1 MPSTINRGKLI
12 AILERRRSAH
22 LLQRDLADRMRDARE
37 AVNRFRNIIR
47 ADAQGDDHVDAL
59 LRLPL
64 AEAQALPEAQVVSF
78 RLADDDAFK
87 AWARANGRNA
97 DSERPQ
103 FEARINLNNWRTYVR
118 ELATLER
125 LTAEHERQRAA
136 YDEQFAVVD
145 GLIDFTKKQRLWGQ
159 DLEV

>member
-12 AILERRRSAH
+12 ALLERRRAAH
-22 LLQRDLADRMRDARE
+22 LLQRDTTARMQDARE
-37 AVNRFRNIIR
+37 AVARLRTIIR
-47 ADAQGDDHVDAL
+47 ADGQGDEHVDAL

-64 AEAQALPEAQVVSF
+64 AEAQALPESQVVSF
-78 RLADDDAFK
+78 TLKEDVFLSWAK
-87 AWARANGRNA
+87 AHGRNA

-103 FEARINLNNWRTYVR
+103 FAARVNVDNWRRYVR

-136 YDEQFAVVD
+136 FDEQFAVVD

-159 DLEV
+159 DLVV